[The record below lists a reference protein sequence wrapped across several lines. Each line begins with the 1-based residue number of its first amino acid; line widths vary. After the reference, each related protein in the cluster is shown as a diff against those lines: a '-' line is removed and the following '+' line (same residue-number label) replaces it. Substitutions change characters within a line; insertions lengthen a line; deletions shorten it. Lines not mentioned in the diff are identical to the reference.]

1 MAAVEDLEI
10 ASFFP
15 AEGLVQKR
23 SSRAIPNGQTIRTI
37 AREADVRQ
45 ERALPEWNRCNQ
57 RLTETRVSNITHY
70 GIGHFQRRNLARDT
84 FLAVTHV
91 PHPFAA

>member
-1 MAAVEDLEI
+1 MKRRYQIDQQR
-10 ASFFP
+10 S
-15 AEGLVQKR
+15 VQQF
-23 SSRAIPNGQTIRTI
+23 PNGQTIRTI

-70 GIGHFQRRNLARDT
+70 GIGHFQWRNLARDT

>member
-1 MAAVEDLEI
+1 M
-10 ASFFP
+10 STNYR
-15 AEGLVQKR
+15 KR
-23 SSRAIPNGQTIRTI
+23 WHDNLSRMVKQFGRL
-37 AREADVRQ
+37 RGADVRQ